1 MKSVRGLSVMW
12 GVDCV
17 GREWSFFV
25 KAPGFPRKDVVT
37 FMPSLVSG
45 RYSVC
50 NTLRKAVQCL
60 S

>member
-1 MKSVRGLSVMW
+1 MW